1 MIYKRRDVYW
11 YKFMWSGKLIRKSTR
26 QGNGKAARNMESA
39 HRTSLAKGE
48 VGIRERK
55 PSPSLDNF
63 LVRRFEPWAKARFE
77 HNVPKTWL
85 WYRTAM
91 RAIMKYNPLASTAL
105 DEITSEEIA
114 SFAAHRQALKMQV
127 SSVNNSLRGLRRM
140 LRLAVEWGV
149 LGAAPKVK
157 MLPGERHRDRVV
169 TQEEEAKYL
178 SAASEL
184 VASIAAVLVD
194 TGMRP
199 EECFRLSWDMVT
211 WSSGRHGERFVN
223 RGKTAAA
230 RRSLPMTPRVRAIL
244 EQQWER
250 SGKPSEGWIW
260 PAATRSW
267 HVEASTLRKQ
277 HTNAFEIIAEEAGKD
292 NQKPVR
298 PFVLYDLRH
307 TFLTRLGTAAAT
319 RGRSLRSAGILRLQS
334 RLGTST
340 HPTARCSRPCLG

>member
-26 QGNGKAARNMESA
+26 QRNGKTARNMESA

-48 VGIRERK
+48 VGIGERK
-55 PSPSLDNF
+55 PSPSLGNF
-63 LVRRFEPWAKARFE
+63 LARRFESWAKARFE

-105 DEITSEEIA
+105 DEITSEKIA

-149 LGAAPKVK
+149 LDTAPKVK
-157 MLPGERHRDRVV
+157 MLPGERHRDWVV

-199 EECFRLSWDMVT
+199 EECFRLSWDVVT

-244 EQQWER
+244 EQQ
-250 SGKPSEGWIW
+250 
-260 PAATRSW
+260 
-267 HVEASTLRKQ
+267 
-277 HTNAFEIIAEEAGKD
+277 
-292 NQKPVR
+292 
-298 PFVLYDLRH
+298 
-307 TFLTRLGTAAAT
+307 
-319 RGRSLRSAGILRLQS
+319 
-334 RLGTST
+334 
-340 HPTARCSRPCLG
+340 